1 MKILHTEASAGWGGQ
16 DIRVIVEIQEM
27 RRRGH
32 EVTLACTPDSPI
44 WKAAEKAGLALE
56 PITFGRKL
64 TWSGVRTIR
73 QLIHKH
79 QPEIVNSHSSADGW
93 CAAVA
98 VRLSRRDG
106 LPRHVRTRH
115 LSNPLKPNRA
125 NFLLYS
131 KLTDYT
137 LVTGEALR
145 QDLIK
150 INGLNPDRILSVPTG
165 VDLSKFDPANY
176 DRADFRQ
183 EIGAAPEDFVWALV
197 AIIRRMKG
205 HLVLAEAAVEVLKAH
220 PKARFVFV
228 GGITG
233 PSPLPEQ
240 VKAKLKEYGIE
251 DRFTFLGMRED
262 VPRILAG
269 CDAAVLP
276 STHGEGVPQSLAQAL
291 SMGLPAVASN
301 VGAIGEIVRDGAAY
315 AGQETGY
322 LVPPSDSKALA
333 AALNRVMA
341 DPEETSRRT
350 ARGRDLI
357 HREYSLQAMTDKV
370 EGVYRQLLD
379 EVRR

>member
-1 MKILHTEASAGWGGQ
+1 MKILHTEASTGWGGQ

-32 EVTLACTPDSPI
+32 EVTLACTPGSPI
-44 WKAAEKAGLALE
+44 WLAAEKGGLALE

-64 TWSGVRTIR
+64 TRSGVQTI
-73 QLIHKH
+73 QGLIRRH
-79 QPEIVNSHSSADGW
+79 QPDIVNSHSSADGW

-98 VRLSRRDG
+98 VRLSRRKG

-145 QDLIK
+145 QNLIE
-150 INGLNPDRILSVPTG
+150 INKLNPDRILSVPTG
-165 VDLSKFDPANY
+165 VDLTTFNPASYN
-176 DRADFRQ
+176 RQDFRT
-183 EIGAAPEDFVWALV
+183 EIGAAPDEFVWALV

-205 HLVLAEAAVEVLKAH
+205 HLVLAEAAAEVLKQH
-220 PKARFVFV
+220 SKARFVFV
-228 GGITG
+228 GGTTG

-240 VKAKLKEYGIE
+240 VRTKLCELGIE

-269 CDAAVLP
+269 CDGVVLP
-276 STHGEGVPQSLAQAL
+276 STHGEGVPQSLAQGL
-291 SMGLPAVASN
+291 SMGLPVVASD
-301 VGAIGEIVRDGAAY
+301 VGAIGEIVRDSAAY

-322 LVPPSDSKALA
+322 LVPPSDPGALG
-333 AALNRVMA
+333 AALLRTMS
-341 DPEETSRRT
+341 DTGETNTRT
-350 ARGRDLI
+350 ARGRELI

-370 EGVYRQLLD
+370 EGVYHQLLE